1 MTLPVEAISPNG
13 KSSEDAVRPR
23 PLILVRGFGG
33 VDVNDERANAYQ
45 GFNDGTVYEKKRG
58 DNFIYEGF
66 LLRALKSK
74 QYPYTDATNVI
85 GYYSSDVEA
94 PDDPGGFTEDE
105 VSGTVVIDPQMAERV
120 LAEGT
125 AGTIWIYRYYDL
137 SPRAMERYGK
147 GLARLIRL
155 IKRAAA
161 IKGDTFHGVDIVA
174 HSMGG
179 LVVRKALAE
188 LHNEETDSARRL
200 IHRIVTLGTPHRGIA
215 FQRFPGWF
223 LKSLPDAENAA
234 DELVAFNPD
243 KTDFLNVEKWFPV
256 ERILTVVGTNY
267 RAYGAAASLANR
279 ISSLLDEGTL
289 QHNRSDGLVKQ
300 SAAQLPGA
308 PRTFIHKCHGGA
320 DSLVTSRES
329 YEIAMRFFHGTHRV
343 RLWLDD
349 ANIERGRDWFGRS
362 EFYFGVSIKPRGV
375 DFELFHQS
383 AAAENCYGPFHEKDL
398 SDGPPDLAG
407 ELTKALAAPGDR
419 TTGWAGPDRL
429 IWEGYI
435 DARVKP
441 DNACQGL
448 VFRLDIY
455 VGERD
460 TRGIG
465 FSDNKVFVKQYY
477 VQVFPNNGVAM
488 FVHTSE
494 RFLSAREPYTR
505 DRLDEMAVDD
515 DRAAIVQRARR
526 LPGSRDEW
534 TFRVGEPG
542 FDAGLRIAIEPDLG
556 NAVTTSGRMADA
568 KARR

>member
-1 MTLPVEAISPNG
+1 MTLPAEAISPNG
-13 KSSEDAVRPR
+13 ESSEDDNRPR

-33 VDVNDERANAYQ
+33 VDVSDERANAYQ
-45 GFNDGTVYEKKRG
+45 GFNDGTVYDKKRG

-85 GYYSSDVEA
+85 GYYSSDVDA
-94 PDDPGGFTEDE
+94 PDDPGGFTPDE

-137 SPRAMERYGK
+137 SPRAMKRYGE
-147 GLARLIRL
+147 GLARLISL

-161 IKGDTFHGVDIVA
+161 INGDTFRGVDIVA

-188 LHNEETDSARRL
+188 LHEGERDSARHL

-215 FQRFPGWF
+215 FQRFPGWL

-234 DELVAFNPD
+234 DELVAFDPT
-243 KTDFLNVEKWFPV
+243 KTDFLNVKQWFPV

-267 RAYGAAASLANR
+267 RAYGAGASLANR
-279 ISSLLDEGTL
+279 ISSLFDEGSL
-289 QHNRSDGLVKQ
+289 QLNRSDGLVKQ

-308 PRTFIHKCHGGA
+308 PRTFIHKCHGGV

-343 RLWLDD
+343 RLWLDY
-349 ANIERGRDWFGRS
+349 ANIERGGDWFGRS

-383 AAAENCYGPFHEKDL
+383 AEAENCYGPFHEKDL

-407 ELTKALAAPGDR
+407 ELTKALAEPGDR
-419 TTGWAGPDRL
+419 TTGWAGPNRL

-441 DNACQGL
+441 NSACEGL
-448 VFRLDIY
+448 VFRLDFY

-477 VQVFPNNGVAM
+477 VQAFPEDGLAM

-494 RFLSAREPYTR
+494 QFLSARKPYTR
-505 DRLDEMAVDD
+505 EQLDDMAVEDD
-515 DRAAIVQRARR
+515 GTAVVQRANR
-526 LPGSRDEW
+526 LTGSRDEW

-542 FDAGLRIAIEPDLG
+542 FDAGLRIAIEPDSG
-556 NAVTTSGRMADA
+556 NRKTPRGRTADE
-568 KARR
+568 KVGV